1 MDGPCTLA
9 YKRGW
14 RHGRGG
20 TRRPRAAVSGRWMF
34 KKILIANRG
43 EIACRVIAT
52 ARRMGIATVAVYSD
66 ADKDAPHVEMAD
78 EAVRIGPP
86 PAAESYLVIENI
98 VAACKA
104 TRAEA
109 VHPGYGFLSEQA
121 AFARALN
128 ANNVAFIGPNPK
140 AIEAMGDKIEAK
152 KLAQSAGVAIV
163 PGFPGVIDDITQA
176 AKIADAI
183 GYPVMIKAS
192 AGGGGRGMRI
202 VSARNEVAE
211 NFARAQ
217 SEAKS
222 AFGEG
227 RVFLEKFI
235 ACPRHIEV
243 QILGDKHGNIIHLG
257 ERECSIQRRYQKVI
271 EESPAPFIEE
281 ETRRKIGEWAIA
293 LAEAVNYDSAGTVE
307 FIVGEDKNFYF
318 LEMNA
323 RLQVEHPVTELV
335 TGIDLVEQMIRSA
348 SGEELSAD
356 QAGVHLTG
364 CAIESRVLAE
374 DPARN
379 FLPSTGRL
387 TGYRP
392 PAPGCNGVTLRIDSG
407 VEEGS
412 EIYIDYDPL
421 IAKIVT
427 HAADRTAA
435 IKAQTE
441 ALDLFVIEGVAT
453 NMIFLAAVLAHKRF
467 RAGEL
472 STGFIGEEY
481 LRGFTPLPPEGG
493 SAQLFASVAAATDH
507 VMNER
512 KRAISGP
519 MRSVHQV
526 RLPRARAVMLDKNRH
541 DVTLYDTDEG
551 LVVRFEKTGHA
562 HFCSSDWVPGQPV
575 WNGTIDGDRIVVQL
589 RPILNGYR
597 LARGGF
603 VSEVQIYT
611 RREAELA
618 ALMPKKRSAGGS
630 KLLRCRMP
638 ALVKSIEVV
647 PGQAVKS
654 GEALCIIEAMKMETV
669 LRAEH
674 DVTVGK
680 INVRA
685 GDSIAVDAVIM
696 AFA

>member
-1 MDGPCTLA
+1 MAVVARLDL
-9 YKRGW
+9 
-14 RHGRGG
+14 
-20 TRRPRAAVSGRWMF
+20 RAAVPGPWMF

-52 ARRMGIATVAVYSD
+52 ARRMGIATVAIYSD
-66 ADKDAPHVEMAD
+66 ADKGAPHVDMAE

-109 VHPGYGFLSEQA
+109 VHPGYGFLSERA
-121 AFARALN
+121 AFARALDASN
-128 ANNVAFIGPNPK
+128 IAFIGPNPA
-140 AIEAMGDKIEAK
+140 AIAAMGDKIESK
-152 KLAQSAGVAIV
+152 KLAQSAGVATV
-163 PGFPGVIDDITQA
+163 PGFPCVIDDITQA
-176 AKIADAI
+176 AEIADAV

-202 VSARNEVAE
+202 VSARKEIAE
-211 NFARAQ
+211 NFARAR

-227 RVFLEKFI
+227 RIFIEKFI
-235 ACPRHIEV
+235 ADPRHIEV
-243 QILGDKHGNIIHLG
+243 QILGDKHGNVIHLG
-257 ERECSIQRRYQKVI
+257 ERECSLQRRHQKVI
-271 EESPAPFIEE
+271 EEAPSPFIDE
-281 ETRRKIGEWAIA
+281 ETRRKLGEWAIA

-318 LEMNA
+318 LEMNT

-348 SGEELSAD
+348 SGEKLPAGQAD
-356 QAGVHLTG
+356 MHLEG

-387 TGYRP
+387 KTYRP
-392 PAPGCNGVTLRIDSG
+392 PAPGHRNGVTLRIDSG
-407 VEEGS
+407 VREGS
-412 EIYIDYDPL
+412 EISIHYDPL

-435 IKAQTE
+435 MKAQTQ
-441 ALDLFVIEGVAT
+441 ALDSFVIEGVAD
-453 NMIFLAAVLAHKRF
+453 NLAFLAAVMAHERF

-472 STGFIGEEY
+472 STGFIAEEY
-481 LRGFTPLPPEGG
+481 PRGFTPLAPEGER
-493 SAQLFASVAAATDH
+493 AHLFASVAAAADH
-507 VMNER
+507 VINER
-512 KRAISGP
+512 KRAISGQ
-519 MRSVHQV
+519 MRTAVRFARARSV
-526 RLPRARAVMLDKNRH
+526 MLGKNRH
-541 DVTLYDTDEG
+541 DVTLDDTDEG

-562 HFCSSDWVPGQPV
+562 HICSSDWVPGQQI
-575 WNGTIDGDRIVVQL
+575 WNGTIDGDRVVVQL
-589 RPILNGYR
+589 RPILNGYT
-597 LARGGF
+597 LAHAGF
-603 VSEVQIYT
+603 VAEARVYT

-618 ALMPKKRSAGGS
+618 ALMPEKKASGGS
-630 KLLRCRMP
+630 KLLRCPMP

-647 PGQAVKS
+647 AGQAVKS
-654 GEALCIIEAMKMETV
+654 GESLCVIEAMKMETI
-669 LRAEH
+669 LRAER
-674 DVTVGK
+674 DVTVSK
-680 INVRA
+680 INVKA

>member
-1 MDGPCTLA
+1 MAVVARLDL
-9 YKRGW
+9 
-14 RHGRGG
+14 
-20 TRRPRAAVSGRWMF
+20 RAAVPGPWMF

-52 ARRMGIATVAVYSD
+52 ARRMGIATVAIYSD
-66 ADKDAPHVEMAD
+66 ADKGAPHVDMAE

-109 VHPGYGFLSEQA
+109 VHPGYGFLSERA
-121 AFARALN
+121 AFARALDASN
-128 ANNVAFIGPNPK
+128 IAFIGPNPA
-140 AIEAMGDKIEAK
+140 AIAAMGDKIESK
-152 KLAQSAGVAIV
+152 KLAQSAGVATV
-163 PGFPGVIDDITQA
+163 PGFPCVIDDITQA
-176 AKIADAI
+176 AEIADAV

-202 VSARNEVAE
+202 VSARKEIAE
-211 NFARAQ
+211 NFARAR

-227 RVFLEKFI
+227 RIFVEKFI
-235 ACPRHIEV
+235 ADPRHIEV
-243 QILGDKHGNIIHLG
+243 QILGDKHGNVIHLG
-257 ERECSIQRRYQKVI
+257 ERECSLQRRHQKVI
-271 EESPAPFIEE
+271 EEAPSPFIDE
-281 ETRRKIGEWAIA
+281 ETRRKLGEWAIA

-318 LEMNA
+318 LEMNT

-348 SGEELSAD
+348 SGEKLPAGQAD
-356 QAGVHLTG
+356 VHLEG

-387 TGYRP
+387 KTYRP
-392 PAPGCNGVTLRIDSG
+392 PAPGHRNGVTLRIDSG
-407 VEEGS
+407 VREGS
-412 EIYIDYDPL
+412 EISIHYDPL

-435 IKAQTE
+435 MKAQTQ
-441 ALDLFVIEGVAT
+441 ALDSFVIEGVAD
-453 NMIFLAAVLAHKRF
+453 NLAFLAAVMAHERF

-472 STGFIGEEY
+472 STGFIAEEY
-481 LRGFTPLPPEGG
+481 PRGFTPLAPEGER
-493 SAQLFASVAAATDH
+493 AHLFASVAAAADH
-507 VMNER
+507 VINER
-512 KRAISGP
+512 KRAISGQIRTAVRFARA
-519 MRSVHQV
+519 RSV
-526 RLPRARAVMLDKNRH
+526 MLGKNRH
-541 DVTLYDTDEG
+541 DVTLDDTDEG

-562 HFCSSDWVPGQPV
+562 HICSSDWVPGQQI
-575 WNGTIDGDRIVVQL
+575 WNGTIDGDRVVVQL
-589 RPILNGYR
+589 RPILNGYT
-597 LARGGF
+597 LAHAGF
-603 VSEVQIYT
+603 VAEARVYT

-618 ALMPKKRSAGGS
+618 ALMPEKKASGGS
-630 KLLRCRMP
+630 KLLRCPMP

-647 PGQAVKS
+647 AGQAVKS
-654 GEALCIIEAMKMETV
+654 GESLCVIEAMKMETI
-669 LRAEH
+669 LRAER
-674 DVTVGK
+674 DVTVSK
-680 INVRA
+680 INVKA

>member
-1 MDGPCTLA
+1 
-9 YKRGW
+9 
-14 RHGRGG
+14 
-20 TRRPRAAVSGRWMF
+20 MF

-66 ADKDAPHVEMAD
+66 ADKDAPHVDMAD

-86 PAAESYLVIENI
+86 PAAESYLVVENI

-104 TRAEA
+104 TSAEA

-121 AFARALN
+121 AFARALDT
-128 ANNVAFIGPNPK
+128 NNIAFIGPNPK

-152 KLAQSAGVAIV
+152 KLAQSVGVATV

-202 VSARNEVAE
+202 VSARKEIAE
-211 NFARAQ
+211 NFARAR

-227 RVFLEKFI
+227 RVFIEKFI
-235 ACPRHIEV
+235 ADPRHIEV
-243 QILGDKHGNIIHLG
+243 QVLGDKHGNVIHLG
-257 ERECSIQRRYQKVI
+257 ERECSIQRRHQKVI
-271 EESPAPFIEE
+271 EEAPSPFIDE
-281 ETRRKIGEWAIA
+281 ETRRKMGEWAIA

-318 LEMNA
+318 LEMNT

-348 SGEELSAD
+348 SGEKLPVGQAD
-356 QAGVHLTG
+356 VRLEGW
-364 CAIESRVLAE
+364 AIESRVLAE

-387 TGYRP
+387 KTYRP
-392 PAPGCNGVTLRIDSG
+392 PTPGHRNGVTLRVDSG
-407 VEEGS
+407 VREGS
-412 EIYIDYDPL
+412 GISIHYDPL

-427 HAADRTAA
+427 HGADRTAA
-435 IKAQTE
+435 IKAQTQ
-441 ALDLFVIEGVAT
+441 ALDSFVIEGVAD
-453 NMIFLAAVLAHKRF
+453 NIAFLAAVMAHKRF

-472 STGFIGEEY
+472 STGFIAQEY
-481 LRGFTPLPPEGG
+481 PRGFTSFAPEGE
-493 SAQLFASVAAATDH
+493 SAHLFASVAAAVDH
-507 VMNER
+507 LTNER
-512 KRAISGP
+512 KRAISGQMRTVRP
-519 MRSVHQV
+519 VRSACARSV
-526 RLPRARAVMLDKNRH
+526 MLGKNRH
-541 DVTLYDTDEG
+541 DVTLDDRDDG

-562 HFCSSDWVPGQPV
+562 HICRSDWVPGQPV
-575 WNGTIDGDRIVVQL
+575 WNGTIDGERIVVQL
-589 RPILNGYR
+589 RPILNGYT
-597 LARGGF
+597 LARAGF
-603 VSEVQIYT
+603 VAEARVYS
-611 RREAELA
+611 RRAAELA
-618 ALMPKKRSAGGS
+618 SLMPEKKASGGS
-630 KLLRCRMP
+630 KLLRSPMP

-647 PGQAVKS
+647 AGQAVKS
-654 GEALCIIEAMKMETV
+654 GEPLCIIEAMKMETV
-669 LRAEH
+669 LHAES
-674 DVTVGK
+674 DGTVGK
-680 INVRA
+680 INVKA

>member
-1 MDGPCTLA
+1 MAVVARLDL
-9 YKRGW
+9 
-14 RHGRGG
+14 
-20 TRRPRAAVSGRWMF
+20 RAAVPGPWMF

-66 ADKDAPHVEMAD
+66 ADKDAPHVDMAE

-98 VAACKA
+98 IAACKA

-109 VHPGYGFLSEQA
+109 VHPGYGFLSERA
-121 AFARALN
+121 AFARALDASN
-128 ANNVAFIGPNPK
+128 IAFIGPNPA
-140 AIEAMGDKIEAK
+140 AIAAMGDKIESK
-152 KLAQSAGVAIV
+152 KLAQSVGVATV
-163 PGFPGVIDDITQA
+163 PGFSGVIDDITQA
-176 AKIADAI
+176 AEIADAV

-202 VSARNEVAE
+202 VSARKEIAE
-211 NFARAQ
+211 NFARAR

-227 RVFLEKFI
+227 RVFIEKFI
-235 ACPRHIEV
+235 ADPRHIEV
-243 QILGDKHGNIIHLG
+243 QILGDKRGNVIHLG
-257 ERECSIQRRYQKVI
+257 ERECSLQRRHQKVI
-271 EESPAPFIEE
+271 EEAPSPFIDE
-281 ETRRKIGEWAIA
+281 ETRRKLGEWAIA

-318 LEMNA
+318 LEMNT

-348 SGEELSAD
+348 SGEGLPAGQAD
-356 QAGVHLTG
+356 MHLEG

-387 TGYRP
+387 KTYRP
-392 PAPGCNGVTLRIDSG
+392 PAPGHRNGVTLRIDSG
-407 VEEGS
+407 VREGS
-412 EIYIDYDPL
+412 EISIHYDPL

-435 IKAQTE
+435 MKAQTQ
-441 ALDLFVIEGVAT
+441 ALDSFVIEGVAD
-453 NMIFLAAVLAHKRF
+453 NLAFLAAVMAHERF

-472 STGFIGEEY
+472 STGFIAEEY
-481 LRGFTPLPPEGG
+481 PRGFTPLAPEGER
-493 SAQLFASVAAATDH
+493 AHLFASVAAAADH
-507 VMNER
+507 VINER
-512 KRAISGP
+512 KRAISGQ
-519 MRSVHQV
+519 MRTAVRFARARSV
-526 RLPRARAVMLDKNRH
+526 MLGKNRH
-541 DVTLYDTDEG
+541 DVTLDDTDEG

-562 HFCSSDWVPGQPV
+562 HICSSDWVPGQQI
-575 WNGTIDGDRIVVQL
+575 WNGTIDGDRVVVQL
-589 RPILNGYR
+589 RPILNGYT
-597 LARGGF
+597 LAHAGF
-603 VSEVQIYT
+603 VAEARVYT

-618 ALMPKKRSAGGS
+618 ALMPEKKASGGL
-630 KLLRCRMP
+630 KLLRCPMP

-647 PGQAVKS
+647 AGQAVKS
-654 GEALCIIEAMKMETV
+654 GESLCVIEAMKMETI
-669 LRAEH
+669 LRAER
-674 DVTVGK
+674 DVTVSK
-680 INVRA
+680 INVKA

>member
-1 MDGPCTLA
+1 MAVVARLDV
-9 YKRGW
+9 
-14 RHGRGG
+14 
-20 TRRPRAAVSGRWMF
+20 RAAVPGPWMF

-66 ADKDAPHVEMAD
+66 ADKDAPHVDMAD

-86 PAAESYLVIENI
+86 PAAESYLVVENI

-121 AFARALN
+121 AFARALD
-128 ANNVAFIGPNPK
+128 ANNIAFIGPNPK
-140 AIEAMGDKIEAK
+140 AIETMGDKIEAK
-152 KLAQSAGVAIV
+152 KRAQSAGVATV
-163 PGFPGVIDDITQA
+163 PGFPGVIDDIAQA
-176 AKIADAI
+176 AKIADTI
-183 GYPVMIKAS
+183 GYPVMIKAA

-202 VSARNEVAE
+202 VSARNEIAE
-211 NFARAQ
+211 NFARAR

-227 RVFLEKFI
+227 RVFVEKFI
-235 ACPRHIEV
+235 ADPRHIEV
-243 QILGDKHGNIIHLG
+243 QVLGDKHGNVIHLG
-257 ERECSIQRRYQKVI
+257 ERECSIQRRHQKVI
-271 EESPAPFIEE
+271 EEAPSPFIDE
-281 ETRRKIGEWAIA
+281 ETRLKMGEWAIA

-318 LEMNA
+318 LEMNT

-335 TGIDLVEQMIRSA
+335 AGIDLVEQMIRSA
-348 SGEELSAD
+348 AGEKLSVAQAD
-356 QAGVHLTG
+356 VHLEG
-364 CAIESRVLAE
+364 SAIESRVLAE

-387 TGYRP
+387 RTYRP
-392 PAPGCNGVTLRIDSG
+392 PAPGHRNGVTLRIDSG
-407 VEEGS
+407 VREGS
-412 EIYIDYDPL
+412 EISIHYDPL

-427 HAADRTAA
+427 HAADRTEAMN
-435 IKAQTE
+435 AQTQ
-441 ALDLFVIEGVAT
+441 ALDSFVIEGVA
-453 NMIFLAAVLAHKRF
+453 NNIAFLAAVMAHERF

-472 STGFIGEEY
+472 STGFIAQEY
-481 LRGFTPLPPEGG
+481 PRGFTPLAPEGE
-493 SAQLFASVAAATDH
+493 SAHLFATVAAAADH

-512 KRAISGP
+512 KRAISGQ
-519 MRSVHQV
+519 MRAARPIRVARS
-526 RLPRARAVMLDKNRH
+526 RAVMLGKNRH
-541 DVTLYDTDEG
+541 DVTLDDRGEG
-551 LVVRFEKTGHA
+551 LVVRFEKTGAA
-562 HFCSSDWVPGQPV
+562 HLCISGWTPCKPL
-575 WNGTIDGDRIVVQL
+575 WEGTIDGETVVVQL
-589 RPILNGYR
+589 RPILNGYT
-597 LARGGF
+597 LAHAGF
-603 VSEVQIYT
+603 VADARVYT

-618 ALMPKKRSAGGS
+618 ALMPEKKASGGA
-630 KLLRCRMP
+630 KLLRCPMP
-638 ALVKSIEVV
+638 ALVKSIEVAA
-647 PGQAVKS
+647 GQAVKS
-654 GEALCIIEAMKMETV
+654 GETLCVIEAMKMETV

-680 INVRA
+680 INVKA

>member
-1 MDGPCTLA
+1 MAVVARLG
-9 YKRGW
+9 
-14 RHGRGG
+14 
-20 TRRPRAAVSGRWMF
+20 PRAAVPGPWMF

-104 TRAEA
+104 TSAEA

-121 AFARALN
+121 AFARALD
-128 ANNVAFIGPNPK
+128 ANNIAFIGPNPK
-140 AIEAMGDKIEAK
+140 AIEAMGDKIESK
-152 KLAQSAGVAIV
+152 KLARSAGVATV

-176 AKIADAI
+176 AEIADAI

-202 VSARNEVAE
+202 VSARKEIAE
-211 NFARAQ
+211 NFARAR

-222 AFGEG
+222 AFGED
-227 RVFLEKFI
+227 RVFIEKFI
-235 ACPRHIEV
+235 ADPRHIEV
-243 QILGDKHGNIIHLG
+243 QVLGDKHGNVIHLG
-257 ERECSIQRRYQKVI
+257 ERECSIQRRHQKVI
-271 EESPAPFIEE
+271 EEAPSPFIDE
-281 ETRRKIGEWAIA
+281 ETRRKMGEWAMA
-293 LAEAVNYDSAGTVE
+293 LAGAVNYDSAGTVE

-318 LEMNA
+318 LEMNT

-348 SGEELSAD
+348 SGEKLPAGRAD
-356 QAGVHLTG
+356 VHLEG
-364 CAIESRVLAE
+364 WAIESRVLAE

-387 TGYRP
+387 KTYRP
-392 PAPGCNGVTLRIDSG
+392 PAPGHRNGVTLRIDSG
-407 VEEGS
+407 VREGS
-412 EIYIDYDPL
+412 EISIHYDPL

-435 IKAQTE
+435 ILAQTQ
-441 ALDLFVIEGVAT
+441 ALDSFVIEGVAD
-453 NMIFLAAVLAHKRF
+453 NIAFLAAVMAHKRF

-472 STGFIGEEY
+472 STGFIAQEY
-481 LRGFTPLPPEGG
+481 PRGFTPLAPEGEN
-493 SAQLFASVAAATDH
+493 ARLFVSVAAAAGQVT
-507 VMNER
+507 NER
-512 KRAISGP
+512 KRAISGQ
-519 MRSVHQV
+519 MRAARPARVVCS
-526 RLPRARAVMLDKNRH
+526 RAIMLGKNRH
-541 DVTLYDTDEG
+541 DVTLEDRDEG

-562 HFCSSDWVPGQPV
+562 HICSSGWVPGQPV
-575 WNGTIDGDRIVVQL
+575 WNGTINGEKVAVQL
-589 RPILNGYR
+589 RPILNGYT
-597 LARGGF
+597 LAHAGL
-603 VSEVQIYT
+603 VAEAQVYT
-611 RREAELA
+611 PREAELA
-618 ALMPKKRSAGGS
+618 ALMPGKKPSGGS
-630 KLLRCRMP
+630 KLLRCPMP

-647 PGQAVKS
+647 AGQSVKS
-654 GEALCIIEAMKMETV
+654 GEPLCVIEAMKMETV
-669 LRAEH
+669 LRSERDA
-674 DVTVGK
+674 TVSK
-680 INVRA
+680 INVKA
-685 GDSIAVDAVIM
+685 GDSLAVDAVIM

>member
-1 MDGPCTLA
+1 MA
-9 YKRGW
+9 V
-14 RHGRGG
+14 G
-20 TRRPRAAVSGRWMF
+20 TRVGRRVAVPGRRMF

-66 ADKDAPHVEMAD
+66 VDRDAPHVDMAD

-104 TRAEA
+104 TSAEA

-121 AFARALN
+121 AFARALE

-140 AIEAMGDKIEAK
+140 AIAAMGDKIEAK
-152 KLAQSAGVAIV
+152 KLAQSAGVATV
-163 PGFPGVIDDITQA
+163 PGFLGVIGDITQA
-176 AKIADAI
+176 VKIADAI

-202 VSARNEVAE
+202 VSAREEIAE

-227 RVFLEKFI
+227 GVFLEKFI
-235 ACPRHIEV
+235 ANPRHIEV
-243 QILGDKHGNIIHLG
+243 QILGDKHGNVIHLG
-257 ERECSIQRRYQKVI
+257 ERECSIQRRHQKVI
-271 EESPAPFIEE
+271 EEAPSPFIDA
-281 ETRRKIGEWAIA
+281 ETRRKMGEWAIA
-293 LAEAVNYDSAGTVE
+293 LAEAVNYDSAGTIE

-348 SGEELSAD
+348 SGEELLAD
-356 QAGVHLTG
+356 QAVVHLAG
-364 CAIESRVLAE
+364 CAIECRVLAE

-387 TGYRP
+387 KTYRP
-392 PAPGCNGVTLRIDSG
+392 PAPGHCNGVTLRVDSG
-407 VEEGS
+407 VQEGS
-412 EIYIDYDPL
+412 EISIHYDPL

-427 HAADRTAA
+427 HTADRTAA
-435 IKAQTE
+435 INAQTE
-441 ALDLFVIEGVAT
+441 ALNSFVIEGVA
-453 NMIFLAAVLAHKRF
+453 NNIAFLAAVMAHKRF

-472 STGFIGEEY
+472 STGFIAEEY
-481 LRGFTPLPPEGG
+481 PRGFTPLPPEGE
-493 SAQLFASVAAATDH
+493 SAHLFASVAAAADH

-512 KRAISGP
+512 KRAISGQ
-519 MRSVHQV
+519 MRTV
-526 RLPRARAVMLDKNRH
+526 RPVRFARARALMLDKKRH
-541 DVTLYDTDEG
+541 DVTLDDSDEG
-551 LVVRFEKTGHA
+551 LVVRFEKSGHA
-562 HFCSSDWVPGQPV
+562 HVCCSDWVPGQPV
-575 WNGTIDGDRIVVQL
+575 WNGTIDGDRVVVKL

-597 LARGGF
+597 LAHGGF
-603 VSEVQIYT
+603 AAEVQVYT
-611 RREAELA
+611 RREAELVS
-618 ALMPKKRSAGGS
+618 LMPEKRAAGGS
-630 KLLRCRMP
+630 KLLRCPMP

-647 PGQAVKS
+647 AGQVVKS
-654 GEALCIIEAMKMETV
+654 GETLCIIEAMKMETV
-669 LRAEH
+669 LRAER
-674 DVTVGK
+674 DVTVDK
-680 INVRA
+680 INVKA

>member
-1 MDGPCTLA
+1 MAVVARLDL
-9 YKRGW
+9 
-14 RHGRGG
+14 
-20 TRRPRAAVSGRWMF
+20 RAAVPGPWMF

-52 ARRMGIATVAVYSD
+52 ARRMGIATVAIYSD
-66 ADKDAPHVEMAD
+66 ADKDAPHVDMAE

-109 VHPGYGFLSEQA
+109 VHPGYGFLSERA
-121 AFARALN
+121 AFARALDASN
-128 ANNVAFIGPNPK
+128 IAFIGPNPA
-140 AIEAMGDKIEAK
+140 AIAAMGDKIESK
-152 KLAQSAGVAIV
+152 KLAQSAGVATV
-163 PGFPGVIDDITQA
+163 PGFPCVIDDITQA
-176 AKIADAI
+176 AEIADDV

-202 VSARNEVAE
+202 VSARKEIAE
-211 NFARAQ
+211 NFARAR

-227 RVFLEKFI
+227 RIFIERFI
-235 ACPRHIEV
+235 ADPRHIEV
-243 QILGDKHGNIIHLG
+243 QILGDKHGNVIHLG
-257 ERECSIQRRYQKVI
+257 ERECSLQRRHQKVI
-271 EESPAPFIEE
+271 EEAPSPFIDE
-281 ETRRKIGEWAIA
+281 ETRRKLGEWAIA

-318 LEMNA
+318 LEMNT

-348 SGEELSAD
+348 SGEKLPAGQAD
-356 QAGVHLTG
+356 MHLEG

-387 TGYRP
+387 KTYRP
-392 PAPGCNGVTLRIDSG
+392 PAPGHRNGVTLRIDSG
-407 VEEGS
+407 VREGS
-412 EIYIDYDPL
+412 EISIHYDPL

-435 IKAQTE
+435 MKAQTQ
-441 ALDLFVIEGVAT
+441 ALDSFVIEGVAD
-453 NMIFLAAVLAHKRF
+453 NLAFLAAVMAHERF

-472 STGFIGEEY
+472 STGFIAEEY
-481 LRGFTPLPPEGG
+481 PRGFTPLAPEGER
-493 SAQLFASVAAATDH
+493 AHLFASVAAAADH
-507 VMNER
+507 VINER
-512 KRAISGP
+512 KRAISGQ
-519 MRSVHQV
+519 MRTAVRFARARSV
-526 RLPRARAVMLDKNRH
+526 MLGKNRH
-541 DVTLYDTDEG
+541 DVTLDDTDEG

-562 HFCSSDWVPGQPV
+562 HICSSDWVPGQQI
-575 WNGTIDGDRIVVQL
+575 WNGTIDGDRVVVQL
-589 RPILNGYR
+589 RPILNGYT
-597 LARGGF
+597 LAHAGF
-603 VSEVQIYT
+603 VAEARVYT

-618 ALMPKKRSAGGS
+618 ALMPEKKASGGS
-630 KLLRCRMP
+630 KLLRCPMP

-647 PGQAVKS
+647 AGQAVKS
-654 GEALCIIEAMKMETV
+654 GESLCVIEAMKMETI
-669 LRAEH
+669 LRAER
-674 DVTVGK
+674 DVTVSK
-680 INVRA
+680 INVKA